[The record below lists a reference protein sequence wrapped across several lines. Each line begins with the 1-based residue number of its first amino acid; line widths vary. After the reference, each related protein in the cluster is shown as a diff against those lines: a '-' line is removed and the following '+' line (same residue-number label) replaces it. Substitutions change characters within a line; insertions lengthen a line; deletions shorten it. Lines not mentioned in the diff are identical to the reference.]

1 MPENSSQTVVWSSS
15 NESVVS
21 VSAEGLVHAA
31 DNGKA
36 YVTAVTEDGTLQASC
51 RVIVETVH
59 EHVWDKGKVTKQPD
73 CKNTGAKTYTCTDC
87 GEIKTE
93 EIPADKNRHSF
104 GGHSVTK
111 KPTLRLNVSSLT
123 MQVKQK
129 TSGVK
134 VSGLAAGDSV
144 KSWKSSNTRV
154 VKVDRKGKLAAQS
167 RTGKATVTVTLASGK
182 KGSFR
187 VTVQKGRVSTSRLT
201 GVPKRLTVQKGKSYT
216 LKPVRSPFT
225 AQDKITYSSS
235 NKKVATV
242 SSKGKITAKKGR
254 QYKHYCQVRKKES
267 GCKNHGSKNTDQNAQ

>member
-1 MPENSSQTVVWSSS
+1 MSMYGIRKKLQNSLTVKIQVQRLIP
-15 NESVVS
+15 VPT
-21 VSAEGLVHAA
+21 AE
-31 DNGKA
+31 KQKQRKS
-36 YVTAVTEDGTLQASC
+36 LQIKTDIPLEAIQLPKRPLFFATGRKTRQC
-51 RVIVETVH
+51 RV
-59 EHVWDKGKVTKQPD
+59 
-73 CKNTGAKTYTCTDC
+73 CKTTQ
-87 GEIKTE
+87 
-93 EIPADKNRHSF
+93 
-104 GGHSVTK
+104 SVTLSK
-111 KPTLRLNVSSLT
+111 LKPTLRLNVSSLT

-167 RTGKATVTVTLASGK
+167 RTGKETVTVTLASGK